1 MTKRIFALML
11 ALLMLCTLAAC
22 SPEDD
27 VTSDPVINIGIQK
40 PTYKD
45 SHGDTFTYEYLS
57 STTVAITGFSGS
69 DEPHLVTIPAVIEDR
84 DVVAI
89 ADQAFYAN
97 SNISD
102 IKCEAK
108 LTEVGNYA
116 FAYCEAL
123 KTVELPST
131 VEKIGKGSFYNCS
144 AMTSCT
150 MPEGLT
156 TIDNYAFA
164 GCAVLPSIT
173 FPATLKEIG
182 EYAFA
187 NCVALEAI
195 VIPEGATTVG
205 AQAFYNCTAVA
216 ALNLPA
222 SLTEIGE
229 WAFNPIVRD
238 LPDEAITVVAD
249 SVAAKYVKQFR
260 P

>member
-22 SPEDD
+22 SPDD
-27 VTSDPVINIGIQK
+27 ELIDDPVINIGIQT

-84 DVVAI
+84 QVVAI

-102 IKCEAK
+102 IKCEAQ
-108 LTEVGNYA
+108 LTSVGNYA

-123 KTVELPST
+123 KTVELPASVKT
-131 VEKIGKGSFYNCS
+131 VGKGSFYNCS
-144 AMTSCT
+144 ALTSCVL
-150 MPEGLT
+150 PEGVT

-164 GCAVLPSIT
+164 GCAALPSIT
-173 FPATLKEIG
+173 FPSTLTTIG
-182 EYAFA
+182 EYTFA
-187 NCVALEAI
+187 NCTALTAI

-205 AQAFYNCTAVA
+205 AQAFYNCTAVE

>member
-22 SPEDD
+22 SPDD
-27 VTSDPVINIGIQK
+27 ELIDDPVINIGIQK

-102 IKCEAK
+102 VKCEAK
-108 LTEVGNYA
+108 LTAIGNYA

-123 KTVELPST
+123 KTVELPTS
-131 VEKIGKGSFYNCS
+131 VEVIGKGAFYHCS

-150 MPEGLT
+150 LPEGVK

-164 GCAVLPSIT
+164 GCAALPTIT
-173 FPATLKEIG
+173 FPATIRTIG

-187 NCVALEAI
+187 NCTALTAI
-195 VIPEGATTVG
+195 VIPEGATTIG
-205 AQAFYNCTAVA
+205 AQAFYNCTAVE